1 MNPLSSS
8 DEVLRHYRDSRGL
21 DADGDPDA
29 IALFAFAL
37 VENDRI
43 DWVDHYRTN
52 NDDRDPSSDQ
62 VAEWYRGKPES
73 YFRDKERYA
82 EEWYAAFARGLLRDE
97 IEAGK
102 QNAVRD
108 ALGDLRRFWPG
119 FWSGNLVGLTSN
131 VVFTLLVVMF
141 VAFITTDFSF
151 IAWAKGIF
159 GHPAPPK

>member
-1 MNPLSSS
+1 
-8 DEVLRHYRDSRGL
+8 VLRYYRDRRGL

-37 VENDRI
+37 VENDRL
-43 DWVDHYRTN
+43 DWVDHYRANHN
-52 NDDRDPSSDQ
+52 NVDPSPDQ

-82 EEWYAAFARGLLRDE
+82 ESWYATFARGLLRDE

-102 QNAVRD
+102 QNAIRD

-119 FWSGNLVGLTSN
+119 FWTGNLVGLTSN
-131 VVFTLLVVMF
+131 LIFTLVVVMF
-141 VAFITTDFSF
+141 VAVITTDFSF
-151 IAWAKGIF
+151 IAGAKGLF
-159 GHPAPPK
+159 SGHAPAAK